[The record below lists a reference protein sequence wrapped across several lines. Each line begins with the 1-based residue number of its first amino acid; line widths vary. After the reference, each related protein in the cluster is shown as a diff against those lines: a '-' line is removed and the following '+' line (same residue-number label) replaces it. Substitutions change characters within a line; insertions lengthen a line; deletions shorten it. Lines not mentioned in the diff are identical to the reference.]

1 MSGAP
6 LRLFLAI
13 ELPESHRSAV
23 ARSLAGVRDDLPPAR
38 WVREENLHLTLVF
51 LGDTEPDRVPVLTA
65 AVHPAFAAVPRFESA
80 LTVPGT
86 FPPERPARVAWI
98 GLRSGPELESLQRSV
113 ARSAA
118 GALGLEPERRAFHSH
133 VTVARPKKPWTRGAR
148 EIFGRVAE
156 GLPAEPFEVTEG
168 VLYRSELG
176 PGGARYSAVERFPLG
191 PAPNPDTPPDADTT
205 PAGS

>member
-1 MSGAP
+1 MSATS

-13 ELPESHRSAV
+13 ELPAGHRSAV
-23 ARSLAGVRDDLPPAR
+23 ARCLADVEGDLPPAR
-38 WVREENLHLTLVF
+38 WVREESLHLTLVF
-51 LGDTEPDRVPVLTA
+51 LGDTDPDRVPDLTA

-98 GLRSGPELESLQRSV
+98 GLRSGPELEGLQRGV

-118 GALGLEPERRAFHSH
+118 DALDLEPERRPFHAH
-133 VTVARPKKPWTRGAR
+133 VTVARPRKPWTRGAR
-148 EIFGRVAE
+148 ETFARVAA
-156 GLPAEPFEVTEG
+156 GLPDEPFVVTEG

-176 PGGARYSAVERFPLG
+176 PGGARYTAVERFPLA
-191 PAPNPDTPPDADTT
+191 PARSPDTAPDTA
-205 PAGS
+205 PSGS